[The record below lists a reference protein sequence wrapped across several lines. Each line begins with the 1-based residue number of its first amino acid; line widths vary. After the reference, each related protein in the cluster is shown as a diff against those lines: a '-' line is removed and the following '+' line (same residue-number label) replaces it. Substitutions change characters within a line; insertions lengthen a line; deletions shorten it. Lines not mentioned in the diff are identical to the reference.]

1 MEGFRWPILL
11 AVLALAGPALVYGQD
26 LPPQIL
32 FAPPELELSDD
43 PQFEYGQPH
52 KVIDGVG
59 WAFGIPKKII
69 LWDRRAVNHCV
80 SAETQQNL
88 AQYLN
93 ANGLVSTKVRIN
105 QYDPF
110 GEWRRLRTNKEVGAG
125 WRYTVGAFGTLTYTL
140 FPGRLF
146 GADRYNP
153 YTDSVYIYSD
163 IPCIAVEQ
171 ASRAKLVHAR
181 AHPGTY
187 AALTSLPVVRL
198 WPSKQ
203 SKQDVLDYT
212 LANGTSA
219 EQTEATK
226 IFYAEFGAEIGGQA
240 SLFVGSNLPLTLV
253 GAGIGHVTAH
263 HNANAAPEL
272 PPTALDAELTARQG
286 TEIGPA
292 TLKR

>member
-11 AVLALAGPALVYGQD
+11 SVLALAGPELVYGQD
-26 LPPQIL
+26 LSPQIL
-32 FAPPELELSDD
+32 FAPPELGLSDD
-43 PQFEYGQPH
+43 AQFEYGQPH

-59 WAFGIPKKII
+59 WVFGIPKKII

-88 AQYLN
+88 AQYLA
-93 ANGLVSTKVRIN
+93 ANGLTSTKVRIN

-110 GEWRRLRTNKEVGAG
+110 GEWQRLRANKEVGAG
-125 WRYTVGAFGTLTYTL
+125 WRYTVGAFGTLGYTL

-163 IPCIAVEQ
+163 IPCIAMEQ

-226 IFYAEFGAEIGGQA
+226 ILYAEFGAELGGQA

-263 HNANAAPEL
+263 HNASASPELTPAAPNSEFV
-272 PPTALDAELTARQG
+272 ARNS
-286 TEIGPA
+286 TETGPE

>member
-1 MEGFRWPILL
+1 MGGFRWPILL
-11 AVLALAGPALVYGQD
+11 AVLGLAGPALVYGQD
-26 LPPQIL
+26 LPPLIL

-52 KVIDGVG
+52 RVIDGVG

-88 AQYLN
+88 AQYLH

-110 GEWRRLRTNKEVGAG
+110 GEWHRLRANKEVGVG

-163 IPCIAVEQ
+163 IPCIAMEQ

-181 AHPGTY
+181 AQPGTY
-187 AALTSLPVVRL
+187 AALTALPVVRL
-198 WPSKQ
+198 WPSKY

-253 GAGIGHVTAH
+253 GAGIGHVTAYH
-263 HNANAAPEL
+263 
-272 PPTALDAELTARQG
+272 TASAS
-286 TEIGPA
+286 P
-292 TLKR
+292 